1 MKESR
6 FVLTI
11 LLMLCIVMG
20 LSLTGCSH
28 DHDASPADST
38 NERLLTYEEQ
48 MAKIQRLQEEIL
60 DDLPMS
66 RIQEIHDI
74 IRYADSVYLDATS
87 IAYGDLDEWYRTR
100 LRIVT
105 SELSTSA
112 TEDTITYFYERVFD
126 ADNFTGIFTYDKAA
140 KRWTHVSAPY
150 MQFNFEDAEGK
161 ACTLELRTSGN
172 KRRMLY
178 NQAVINHGR
187 DDSGRDNVT
196 NTVNYVTVPAQCT
209 VSLTRGGEQLMA
221 VTITNIFD
229 SYGTSDTDLASN
241 GLDQTK
247 VVTIGSDFRATRHTY
262 VKAGEVST
270 LDYTLEDDDKTI
282 VHLTTSGLATF
293 AQPQGLRLGYTHV
306 ELDLYSGAQ
315 YRGTI
320 SDLSDFIAQMVT
332 IYDEKTSANDRKAA
346 ISQLNSLTKIDVYY
360 NGWSLRQASL
370 DFRTDAP
377 DRAFVSPAYTT
388 TDGKVFLS
396 YSKSADYLLISL
408 LCNDY
413 SLWDT
418 LRYKYA
424 EKY

>member
-126 ADNFTGIFTYDKAA
+126 ADNFTGIFTYDKAV
-140 KRWTHVSAPY
+140 RRIEMEY
-150 MQFNFEDAEGK
+150 CAESYVDDTLSINIEETDPLHYNAEITKLLNGK
-161 ACTLELRTSGN
+161 T
-172 KRRMLY
+172 
-178 NQAVINHGR
+178 
-187 DDSGRDNVT
+187 
-196 NTVNYVTVPAQCT
+196 VTVCR
-209 VSLTRGGEQLMA
+209 SSFM
-221 VTITNIFD
+221 F
-229 SYGTSDTDLASN
+229 
-241 GLDQTK
+241 
-247 VVTIGSDFRATRHTY
+247 
-262 VKAGEVST
+262 
-270 LDYTLEDDDKTI
+270 
-282 VHLTTSGLATF
+282 
-293 AQPQGLRLGYTHV
+293 
-306 ELDLYSGAQ
+306 
-315 YRGTI
+315 
-320 SDLSDFIAQMVT
+320 
-332 IYDEKTSANDRKAA
+332 
-346 ISQLNSLTKIDVYY
+346 
-360 NGWSLRQASL
+360 
-370 DFRTDAP
+370 
-377 DRAFVSPAYTT
+377 
-388 TDGKVFLS
+388 
-396 YSKSADYLLISL
+396 
-408 LCNDY
+408 
-413 SLWDT
+413 
-418 LRYKYA
+418 
-424 EKY
+424 